1 MVQFNFAERTI
12 KAKVVYYGPPQSGK
26 TTNLEQI
33 HLLTDPGGMS
43 RLVSLNTGQDR
54 TLFFDLLPFSL
65 GNVAGYDFKLQLYT
79 VPGQVQYNATR
90 RVVLSGADAVVF
102 VADSRRPMLKESLAS
117 LENMKVNLLANRLVP
132 EKVPLVLQYNKR
144 DLGDLL
150 SLEELDA
157 ALNPW
162 GRPTFAA
169 VAASGEGVMDAFIA
183 AVQQM
188 LTSIAVKYNL
198 REKGLDPTAV
208 PGIVSEAFTNVLRE
222 AERVASSVTGVAPP
236 AAPPRLV
243 VSEPADRSAG
253 DGPAV
258 VPEDLL
264 NRSIHSN
271 VALAEALSGMVR
283 EMSLGLAAI
292 QSHAELVLLYREGA
306 REKRDAAA
314 RSIQEEATRLRGVV
328 EQLNRGTQHPEPAGT
343 DTKAPAPPPPLAT
356 PPRPASAPAA
366 VAPPARPAPNITV
379 APARPATASAVARP
393 VAAALAPD
401 EASTATFDGM
411 LRTVVGR
418 VKGPDGA
425 ALAIELK
432 VAPGLSSPTCPAD
445 ELEQTLSALLSGVAA
460 TAPPRSVVTV
470 QAERKPVVLR
480 SREGEQRRDFVL
492 LAVRQSGGPTADD
505 QTRIAAGD
513 PVLYGGSA
521 RRLREMGGFVRFAPA
536 AGGLEMRVFLP
547 TA

>member
-33 HLLTDPGGMS
+33 HRLTDPGGMS

-65 GNVAGYDFKLQLYT
+65 GNVAGYDFKLQVYT

-102 VADSRRPMLKESLAS
+102 VADSQRGMLKENLAS

-144 DLGDLL
+144 DLGEVL
-150 SLEELDA
+150 SLEELDTG
-157 ALNPW
+157 LNAW
-162 GRPTFAA
+162 GRPTFPA
-169 VAASGEGVMDAFIA
+169 VAATGEGVMDAFIA

-208 PGIVSEAFTNVLRE
+208 PDIVSDAFTSVLRE
-222 AERVASSVTGVAPP
+222 AERVAASMTSGAPSAPP
-236 AAPPRLV
+236 PAPPRLV
-243 VSEPADRSAG
+243 VSEPGDRAASES
-253 DGPAV
+253 PL

-264 NRSIHSN
+264 HRALHSN
-271 VALAEALSGMVR
+271 VTLAESLSGLVR
-283 EMSLGLAAI
+283 EMNLGLAAI
-292 QSHAELVLLYREGA
+292 LSHAELVLLYREGA

-314 RSIQEEATRLRGVV
+314 RSIQQEAGRLREVV
-328 EQLNRGTQHPEPAGT
+328 EQLSRSALPPPESPPAPEPPAVA
-343 DTKAPAPPPPLAT
+343 APAPRPRAARGGDSAT
-356 PPRPASAPAA
+356 L
-366 VAPPARPAPNITV
+366 PPARPRVA
-379 APARPATASAVARP
+379 APAAP
-393 VAAALAPD
+393 AAAPPVPD
-401 EASTATFDGM
+401 TFDGL
-411 LRTVVGR
+411 LRAVLDRVG
-418 VKGPDGA
+418 GPPGG
-425 ALAIELK
+425 ALAIQLK
-432 VAPGLSSPTCPAD
+432 VAPGLSSPKCPAD
-445 ELEQTLSALLSGVAA
+445 ELERMLSALLSGVAA
-460 TAPPRSVVTV
+460 AAPPRSAFTV
-470 QAERKPVVLR
+470 QAERKPVVLK
-480 SREGEQRRDFVL
+480 SREGEQKRDFLL
-492 LAVRQSGGPTADD
+492 LAVRQSGGPSADE

-513 PVLYGGSA
+513 PGLYGGSA
-521 RRLREMGGFVRFAPA
+521 RRLRELGGFIRFAPA

>member
-33 HLLTDPGGMS
+33 HRLTDPAGTS

-65 GNVAGYDFKLQLYT
+65 GNVAGYDFKLQVYT

-102 VADSRRPMLKESLAS
+102 VADSRRSALKENLAS
-117 LENMKVNLLANRLVP
+117 FENMKVNLLANRLVP

-144 DLGDLL
+144 DLPDLMPQ
-150 SLEELDA
+150 EELDSA
-157 ALNPW
+157 MNSW
-162 GRPTFAA
+162 GRPTFTA
-169 VAASGEGVMDAFIA
+169 VAAKGEGVMDAFIA

-198 REKGLDPTAV
+198 REKGLDPEIV

-222 AERVASSVTGVAPP
+222 AARVAAAGAGDATVP
-236 AAPPRLV
+236 AAPARLV
-243 VSEPADRSAG
+243 VSDPGDPSRAG
-253 DGPAV
+253 EAPV

-264 NRSIHSN
+264 NRAIHSN

-283 EMSLGLAAI
+283 EMNLGLAAI
-292 QSHAELVLLYREGA
+292 LSHAELVLLYREGA
-306 REKRDAAA
+306 REKREAAA
-314 RSIQEEATRLRGVV
+314 RSIQEEANRLRGVV
-328 EQLNRGTQHPEPAGT
+328 AQLNRGAMTPTPEKVDPI
-343 DTKAPAPPPPLAT
+343 APAPESRT
-356 PPRPASAPAA
+356 PVPAAPAPADGTASAPAA
-366 VAPPARPAPNITV
+366 ALAAAAAT
-379 APARPATASAVARP
+379 APAAS
-393 VAAALAPD
+393 
-401 EASTATFDGM
+401 FDGL
-411 LRTVVGR
+411 LRGVLDRVGS
-418 VKGPDGA
+418 
-425 ALAIELK
+425 ALAIEVK
-432 VAPGLSSPTCPAD
+432 VAPGLASPTCPAD
-445 ELEQTLSALLSGVAA
+445 ELEQTLSALLAGVASA
-460 TAPPRSVVTV
+460 APPRSAFSV

-480 SREGEQRRDFVL
+480 SRDGEQRRDFVL
-492 LAVRQSGGPTADD
+492 VAVRQAGGPSADE

-513 PVLYGGSA
+513 PSLYGGSA
-521 RRLREMGGFVRFAPA
+521 RKVRQLGGFIRFAPA
-536 AGGLEMRVFLP
+536 AGGVEMRVFLP